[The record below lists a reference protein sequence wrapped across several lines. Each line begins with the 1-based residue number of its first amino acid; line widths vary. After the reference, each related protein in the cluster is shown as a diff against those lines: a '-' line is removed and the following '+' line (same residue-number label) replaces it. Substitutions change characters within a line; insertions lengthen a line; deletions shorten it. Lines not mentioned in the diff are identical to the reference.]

1 MTATTVPASPARRP
15 PPWRDARL
23 QRLAAQVLV
32 VAAVVGLLGYLYDN
46 LVTNLK
52 IRGIPTDFDFLDR
65 PATIEI
71 PYSDFRASQP
81 VRDAILVGAK
91 NTLLVAAVGIALTVV
106 LGTVVGVARLSTNV
120 LVRAAAGLYVDALRN
135 LPPLLVIV
143 FVNSALFLQ
152 LPVIAEPFELGGLL
166 LLSNRE
172 LAAASPVAGDALG
185 AFVAVLAVALAAATL
200 VWVVRTKANEAT
212 GAPHHRVAWAGG
224 VVAAM
229 SIAAYLALDGPVTLS
244 RPEAVG
250 RGIEGGVA
258 MSIGYGAVVTGLVLY
273 TSSHVAEIVRGSI
286 QAVDRGQ
293 TEAAGAL
300 GLSGAQR
307 LRFVVLPQ
315 AFRIAVPPIINQLL
329 NLTKNS
335 SLAIAVGY
343 AELSALTLVLISQAN
358 PAPQMVLI
366 QMGIYL
372 VISVAISLMA
382 NLVNRRLQLVER

>member
-1 MTATTVPASPARRP
+1 V
-15 PPWRDARL
+15 RL
-23 QRLAAQVLV
+23 LRIAAQVLV
-32 VAAVVGLLGYLYDN
+32 VAAVAGTLAYLYDN
-46 LVTNLK
+46 LITSLR

-81 VRDAILVGAK
+81 VRDAILHGAK
-91 NTLLVAAVGIALTVV
+91 NTLLVAVVGIALTLV
-106 LGTVVGVARLSTNV
+106 LGTLIGVARLSTNF
-120 LVRAAAGLYVDALRN
+120 LVRSAAGVYVDALRN

-143 FVNSALFLQ
+143 FVNSAIFLQ
-152 LPVIAEPFELGGLL
+152 LPRITDPFELGGVLV
-166 LLSNRE
+166 LSNRE
-172 LAAASPVAGDALG
+172 LAAVSPIAGDAAG
-185 AFVAVLAVALAAATL
+185 AFAVVLAVAIAAAAV
-200 VWVVRTKANEAT
+200 VWVRRTRANEAT
-212 GAPHHRVAWAGG
+212 GAPHHRVAWSGG
-224 VVAAM
+224 V
-229 SIAAYLALDGPVTLS
+229 IAVSAVVAYLALDGPVKLS
-244 RPEAVG
+244 HPEAVG
-250 RGIEGGVA
+250 RGIDGGVA

-293 TEAAGAL
+293 SEAAEAL
-300 GLSGAQR
+300 GLSSAQR

-366 QMGIYL
+366 QMSLYL
-372 VISVAISLMA
+372 VISLAISLVA
-382 NLVNRRLQLVER
+382 NIVNRRLQLVER